1 MSKVLGKKP
10 IAAPGKSPTPPPAK
24 KAKQPLTKSVSKGLL
39 GTPSKA
45 PAPPTKAGIKRPIPG
60 PQGKAPLTKVP
71 VGVAGATVKAPSPAK
86 TLAPPSPTGI
96 KKPTTERQ
104 AKAPVKGVG
113 IKKPEPIGGAV
124 INPPAKGKMGV
135 SKVTQSPFS
144 PKKATGSGP
153 PSKAPSKRTPS
164 KKGASP
170 KITQKAAVEKSS
182 GGITGVLMLIFDLL
196 FFGATITFAVLTYM
210 EISIFK

>member
-1 MSKVLGKKP
+1 M
-10 IAAPGKSPTPPPAK
+10 PA
-24 KAKQPLTKSVSKGLL
+24 
-39 GTPSKA
+39 
-45 PAPPTKAGIKRPIPG
+45 
-60 PQGKAPLTKVP
+60 
-71 VGVAGATVKAPSPAK
+71 GVAGATVKAPSPSK
-86 TLAPPSPTGI
+86 TLAPPRSTGI
-96 KKPTTERQ
+96 KKPTDERQ

-113 IKKPEPIGGAV
+113 IKKPETIGGAV

-153 PSKAPSKRTPS
+153 PSKAPSK
-164 KKGASP
+164 KGAAA

-182 GGITGVLMLIFDLL
+182 GGITGVLMLILDLL
-196 FFGATITFAVLTYM
+196 VFGAAITFALLTYM